1 LTTSTISSTHGRDQ
15 LLKKSEASTWSEERI
30 KSEADLALTLSHNV
44 NRHEASRDASMIQEW
59 IQELFQ
65 DYNQLDP

>member
-1 LTTSTISSTHGRDQ
+1 MALSHLTNSLRQHQGR
-15 LLKKSEASTWSEERI
+15 EGRERI

-44 NRHEASRDASMIQEW
+44 NRHEASRDAEVIQEW

-65 DYNQLDP
+65 DCNQLDP